1 MARAFSK
8 YEAQWISDDHTSLM
22 NDLRGIINKREEF
35 KRGIVSAAGN
45 LIDSEVNKILAGISV
60 DELNRDGV
68 GLRIKSLKDAGFNT
82 IADVF
87 KATNVQLSNVN
98 GISPDGAGIIKNI
111 SRGFVNQVRDG
122 VRIRLSVDNKTPEA
136 TALVCFLYKYIKIN
150 PIYDETVSLLD
161 VYMTS
166 VYEALEKLEPSKG
179 TLKWLFTS
187 KAGKTD
193 AEGAYLL
200 LQDMMRGDYG
210 IRGKELQLRSR
221 YVLET
226 ANDFTAWT
234 DFQSDSIRYFTV
246 LEELC
251 PGMLGSAGDVYGL
264 TEELAEEVKEEAV
277 TLDGLK
283 CTLRRYQEWGVKYI
297 LNRKRVLLG
306 DEMGLGK
313 TVQAIA
319 AMVCLKNTGATHF
332 AVVCPASVLENWC
345 REIVK
350 HSELSVI
357 KVHGAGRGEALTK
370 WITEGGVA
378 VTTYEQAGHFELEP
392 SFKFDMIVV
401 DEAHYIKNPA
411 AARTRNVKEM
421 CLHTERILMMTG
433 TALENR
439 VDEMI
444 SLIDILQPEVATS
457 VKTMAFMSNAPQFRN
472 SVAPVYYRR
481 KRDQVLA
488 ELPDLIENMEWCSM
502 NSHEEDAYY
511 KTLWDGNLMTVRRVS
526 WNVEDLQ
533 YSTKAQRLKEIV
545 EEAREDD
552 RKIIVFSF
560 FLNTLERI
568 CGFLGDACMPMIYG
582 AVPPA
587 RRQEIIDEFDKA
599 PAGSVL
605 PAQINTA
612 GTGLNIQAASVVV
625 ICEPQYKPSTE
636 SQAISRA
643 YRMGQARNVLVYRL
657 MSDDTVDERIL
668 EILTRKQAEFDAFAD
683 KSVAGEETIG
693 LDDSAMGDIIKG
705 EIERI
710 RVLKGEDV
718 LEKAKN
724 TQIYGLN

>member
-8 YEAQWISDDHTSLM
+8 YEAQWIADDHTSLM
-22 NDLRGIINKREEF
+22 NELRGIINKREEF
-35 KRGIVSAAGN
+35 KREIVSAAGALREN
-45 LIDSEVNKILAGISV
+45 EVNKVLEGISV
-60 DELNRDGV
+60 DELNRDGA

-82 IADVF
+82 IADVM
-87 KATNVQLSNVN
+87 KATNSQLANVN
-98 GISPDGAGIIKNI
+98 GISPEGAGIIKNI

-161 VYMTS
+161 VYMTP

-179 TLKWLFTS
+179 TFKWLFTS
-187 KAGKTD
+187 KSGKAD
-193 AEGAYLL
+193 AEGAYAL
-200 LQDMMRGDYG
+200 LQELMKGEYG
-210 IRGKELQLRSR
+210 LKGKDLQLRSR
-221 YVLET
+221 YILET
-226 ANDFTAWT
+226 ANDFTAWA
-234 DFQSDSIRYFTV
+234 DFQSDSIRYFTL
-246 LEELC
+246 LEALC
-251 PGMLGSAGDVYGL
+251 PGMLGNTGDVYGL
-264 TEELAEEVKEEAV
+264 TEDLAEEVKEEAV

-357 KVHGAGRGEALTK
+357 KVHGAGKAEALAK
-370 WITEGGVA
+370 WILEGGVA
-378 VTTYEQAGHFELEP
+378 VTTYEQAGHFEMEP

-401 DEAHYIKNPA
+401 DEAHYIKNPT

-444 SLIDILQPEVATS
+444 SLIDILQPDVANS

-488 ELPDLIENMEWCSM
+488 ELPDLIENMEWCTM
-502 NSHEEDAYY
+502 NEREEEAYY

-545 EEAREDD
+545 EEARDDD
-552 RKIIVFSF
+552 RKVIVFSF
-560 FLNTLERI
+560 FLNTLEKVREL
-568 CGFLGDACMPMIYG
+568 LGDACVDSIYG

>member
-8 YEAQWISDDHTSLM
+8 YEAQWIADDHTSLM
-22 NDLRGIINKREEF
+22 NELRGIINKCEEF

-45 LIDSEVNKILAGISV
+45 VIETEAEKILEGISV
-60 DELNRDGV
+60 DELNRDGA

-82 IADVF
+82 IADVME
-87 KATNVQLSNVN
+87 ATNSQLANVN
-98 GISPDGAGIIKNI
+98 GISPEGAGIIKNI

-161 VYMTS
+161 VYMTP
-166 VYEALEKLEPSKG
+166 VYEALKKLEPSKG
-179 TLKWLFTS
+179 TFKWLFTS
-187 KAGKTD
+187 KSGKAD
-193 AEGAYLL
+193 AEGAYAL
-200 LQDMMRGDYG
+200 LQELMQGEYG
-210 IRGKELQLRSR
+210 LKGKDLQLRSR
-221 YVLET
+221 YILET
-226 ANDFTAWT
+226 SNDFTAWA
-234 DFQSDSIRYFTV
+234 DFQSDSIRYFTL

-251 PGMLGSAGDVYGL
+251 PGMLGNTGDVYGL
-264 TEELAEEVKEEAV
+264 TEELAEEVKEETV

-345 REIVK
+345 REVVK

-357 KVHGAGRGEALTK
+357 KVHGAGRAEALAK
-370 WITEGGVA
+370 WISEGGVA
-378 VTTYEQAGHFELEP
+378 VTTYEQAGHFDLEP

-444 SLIDILQPEVATS
+444 SLIDILQPDVANS

-502 NSHEEDAYY
+502 NEREEEAYY

-545 EEAREDD
+545 EEARDDD
-552 RKIIVFSF
+552 RKVIVFSF
-560 FLNTLERI
+560 FLNTLEKVREL
-568 CGFLGDACMPMIYG
+568 LGDACVDSIYG

-693 LDDSAMGDIIKG
+693 LDDSAMGDIIKD
-705 EIERI
+705 EIKRI
-710 RVLKGEDV
+710 RVLKGDKAF
-718 LEKAKN
+718 EKAKN
-724 TQIYGLN
+724 TQI